1 MKKFSRNAKLVI
13 LCILLVVVT
22 VVVVILNQF
31 LKHHNQETKEERQH
45 YSQRIDGELRHEAVG
60 LKSSD
65 TIVDL
70 TEEEVDQIFE
80 TLQIV
85 IPEDETEI
93 TVRLFTKID
102 TQNVGS
108 YYLEL
113 DGIKERDAF
122 MSANC
127 EIDDNLKEGLFWN
140 RVDENG
146 GYTHY
151 FVFRVYYRSKFNPVE
166 NNEYVIKVG
175 ELYNELLATHS
186 G

>member
-1 MKKFSRNAKLVI
+1 M
-13 LCILLVVVT
+13 CIIFAVVSVLVVV
-22 VVVVILNQF
+22 LNSV
-31 LKHHNQETKEERQH
+31 LKQQNQAQKEERQH
-45 YSQRIDGELRHEAVG
+45 YEQMIEGDLRHEAVG

-70 TEEEVDQIFE
+70 TDEEVDRIFD

-102 TQNVGS
+102 TLNVGS

-113 DGIKERDAF
+113 DGIKDRETF
-122 MSANC
+122 MIVNSETN
-127 EIDDNLKEGLFWN
+127 NLKEGLYWN
-140 RVDENG
+140 RINDNG
-146 GYTHY
+146 EYTHY

-166 NNEYVIKVG
+166 KNEYIAQVG
-175 ELYNELLATHS
+175 ELYSELLAARS
-186 G
+186 